1 MTLAPGTSELC
12 PALRRSS
19 SEHVE
24 DDEEDMS
31 LPQHLPAIAEEPR
44 LPASGAEASGL
55 LSCRLKVNT
64 CEGRVG
70 EGGAAFG
77 RLAELAT
84 RRGAAAVT
92 TAPQEDLQSSPSSLP
107 RRSFVP
113 AELCEPPYSREW
125 LRTHR
130 AHCGGSP
137 LRPTA
142 FATRVVPTHPQ
153 PASSPAAAS
162 AAHGATKPLPM
173 DDTTPDS
180 VYALL
185 ASLEKRQKT

>member
-1 MTLAPGTSELC
+1 
-12 PALRRSS
+12 
-19 SEHVE
+19 
-24 DDEEDMS
+24 MS
-31 LPQHLPAIAEEPR
+31 LPQHLHAIAEEPR
-44 LPASGAEASGL
+44 LPASQVEASGL
-55 LSCRLKVNT
+55 LSCRLKVNA
-64 CEGRVG
+64 CEGRVR

-77 RLAELAT
+77 RLTELAA
-84 RRGAAAVT
+84 RRNSAAVT

-107 RRSFVP
+107 RRSFVS

-125 LRTHR
+125 LRAHR

-142 FATRVVPTHPQ
+142 FAARVVPTHPQ
-153 PASSPAAAS
+153 PASSPAAAG
-162 AAHGATKPLPM
+162 AAHGAAKPLLE

-185 ASLEKRQKT
+185 ASFEKRQKT